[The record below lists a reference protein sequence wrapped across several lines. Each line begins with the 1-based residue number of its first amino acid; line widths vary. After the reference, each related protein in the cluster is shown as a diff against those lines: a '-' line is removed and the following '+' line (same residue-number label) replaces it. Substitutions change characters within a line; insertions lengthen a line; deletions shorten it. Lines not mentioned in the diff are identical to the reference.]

1 MKGAIDTVSDVL
13 DNDFI
18 GETVG
23 VTDPTMNGIANPF
36 LEEGSKA
43 ATQAGYASGAWS
55 AIKAPLDLV
64 GIGGGLFNTFYQG
77 RRHGK
82 METQKKYAAAELAHK
97 EQKSAIKKAGVS
109 SLSLAGNVSGAVG
122 GFGIDLAGKVSGG
135 FGVGLSAIDM
145 ARNTYGASRAFWKGH
160 KLNQTRDKIEA
171 YRTGIN
177 ATTNPDEAKS
187 AGELSEAARYMRN
200 KKRHSGT
207 LKTIGAVA
215 AGLGVAGGIA
225 SLVGGGIGT
234 PLGFGLM
241 TAGAGIGA
249 AIGAYKL
256 GRGIYKRA
264 HRRNKLSRAEQ
275 ELGITRP
282 KATGVKGHL
291 SSAWNWLR
299 GKDIENRQKEVEKK
313 LDEKESAA
321 TTQPDKDTAAAL
333 RKKHYA
339 AYKTQKDRHVGVL
352 MKQMME
358 SKDTPLRGHARHLG
372 RTLGVL
378 NKSGQLIQSRGWKFW
393 RKKADRDLADIKEDE
408 DKDAM
413 EELIK
418 RKVSL

>member
-36 LEEGSKA
+36 LKEGSKA

-55 AIKAPLDLV
+55 AIKGPLDLV

-77 RRHGK
+77 RRHSK

-109 SLSLAGNVSGAVG
+109 SLSLASNVSGAVG

-160 KLNQTRDKIEA
+160 KLNQTREKIEA
-171 YRTGIN
+171 YRA

-282 KATGVKGHL
+282 KATGIKGHL
-291 SSAWNWLR
+291 SSAWNWIR

-321 TTQPDKDTAAAL
+321 TTQPEKDAAAAL